1 MIVVETERL
10 ILRHFH
16 LLDVEAMRR
25 IFGDA
30 EVMRF
35 GPGVQTTA
43 WIRDWL
49 QGCLENCYQK
59 WGFGPWAVVEK
70 RRRETVGYCGLF
82 YFPDVAGQPEVEIG
96 YRLARAV
103 WGHGYATEA
112 VLAVRDYAFN
122 VLRLPRLI
130 AMIDP
135 QNVSSIRVAEKAG
148 MCYEKDVM
156 FEGYTHPDHMYTIAN
171 PARGVADG
179 AQTQRL
185 D

>member
-1 MIVVETERL
+1 MIVLETERL

-16 LLDVEAMRR
+16 LLDVAAMQR

-35 GPGVQTTA
+35 GPGVQTA
-43 WIRDWL
+43 EWIRNWV
-49 QGCLENCYQK
+49 QGCLENYYPK

-70 RRRETVGYCGLF
+70 RRRETIGYCGLF
-82 YFPDVAGQPEVEIG
+82 YFPDVARQPEVEIG

-103 WGHGYATEA
+103 WGQGYATEA

-122 VLRLPRLI
+122 VLCLQRLI

-135 QNVSSIRVAEKAG
+135 QNVPSIRVAEKAG
-148 MCYEKDVM
+148 MRYEKDVM
-156 FEGYTHPDHMYTIAN
+156 FEGYTHPDHVYAMAN
-171 PARGVADG
+171 PAQGVSS
-179 AQTQRL
+179 
-185 D
+185 